1 MIKIDKLRDPKNIKI
16 LAIII
21 ILFLISIISLN
32 NSRALWS
39 KNKQLKNEIIAK
51 TGELT
56 KIPNISPT
64 KETIETQT
72 KELIEKISSF
82 EKRFSPDGEEI
93 FSFLN
98 RFAESAKISLKA
110 ISPLDKIEVTIPNS
124 KDIMYL
130 ELPVNLKL
138 ECGYH
143 QLVSFLNKVET
154 AEKIMLVSEIKIQ
167 GNPQNIW
174 DHSIELSLKVPMSIS
189 AKN

>member
-16 LAIII
+16 LALII
-21 ILFLISIISLN
+21 ILFLISVIVLN

-39 KNKQLKNEIIAK
+39 KNTQLKNEVIAK
-51 TGELT
+51 RGELA
-56 KIPNISPT
+56 KIPNISLL
-64 KETIETQT
+64 KQTIETEI
-72 KELIEKISSF
+72 KELTEKISSF

-110 ISPLDKIEVTIPNS
+110 ISPLDKIRVTIPNS
-124 KDIMYL
+124 KNIYL

-143 QLVSFLNKVET
+143 QLVSFLNKIET
-154 AEKIMLVSEIKIQ
+154 AEKIMLVSEIRIQ